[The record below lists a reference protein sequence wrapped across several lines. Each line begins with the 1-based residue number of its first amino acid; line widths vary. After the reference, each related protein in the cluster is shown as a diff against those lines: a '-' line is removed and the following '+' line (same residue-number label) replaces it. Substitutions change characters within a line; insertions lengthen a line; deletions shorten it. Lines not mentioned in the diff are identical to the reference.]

1 MADADPSLRVRREAK
16 KILLGE
22 KASATPPPKG
32 AP

>member
-22 KASATPPPKG
+22 KAPPKG